1 MYRKHRDN
9 KIKSKYSNVYISKVF
24 NKYIMIIT
32 KTVHIKKKCIPS
44 IIGRSFMRTES
55 EEFHIEKC
63 LVTIIKVFGI
73 PIYRK
78 IELIPPIKNH
88 LPHFDNLNI

>member
-32 KTVHIKKKCIPS
+32 KTIHVKNKYVPN
-44 IIGRSFMRTES
+44 IIGRPFMKTET
-55 EEFHIEKC
+55 EEVHVEKC

-88 LPHFDNLNI
+88 FAHFDNLNI